1 MPTANIYVADAQL
14 KSQCGAIAT
23 QLRELLAR
31 ELTCGERT
39 LTPEEISVRL
49 LTVEGST
56 TIAPIEMEIIAHAY
70 GERVPRADK
79 ICVLVRKF
87 LLQKIPAAKDV
98 QVWLILAEL
107 AHSWEN

>member
-14 KSQCGAIAT
+14 KSQCRAIAT
-23 QLRELLAR
+23 QLQELLAS

-39 LTPEEISVRL
+39 LKPEEISVRL

-56 TIAPIEMEIIAHAY
+56 TIAPFEMEIIAHAY
-70 GERVPRADK
+70 SERGPRADT
-79 ICVLVRKF
+79 ICLIVRKF
-87 LLQKIPAAKDV
+87 LLQKIRAAKDV

-107 AHSWEN
+107 GHSWES